1 MSDNNLNKRIAR
13 FIVNNPDEAIS
24 ASYNTTLGD
33 KNAENYASYNA
44 KMNKGQVIAQYLDG
58 TSTLYKDFSVK
69 TDKR

>member
-1 MSDNNLNKRIAR
+1 MSDSNPNKRIAR

-33 KNAENYASYNA
+33 KNSENYASYNA